1 MKTENGNWAWVA
13 RRVAYLAGVAVGVGL
28 IASGRAT
35 QEQVDGWLPLVVE
48 VLGALTSL
56 GFAFAASRTGPHSDD
71 SRPVLQIEDVEPLL
85 DAVDAALQYA
95 QAAPGRHRAPEVPP
109 APTEPPVAP
118 TGPETGAPGTDEAD
132 PLQAL
137 RDAVQRGRIG

>member
-1 MKTENGNWAWVA
+1 MGNGQESWSWVA
-13 RRVAYLAGVAVGVGL
+13 RRVAYLVGVAVGVGL

-85 DAVDAALQYA
+85 DALDAALQYA
-95 QAAPGRHRAPEVPP
+95 QTGGGRHLAPEVPP
-109 APTEPPVAP
+109 APVVPPAAP
-118 TGPETGAPGTDEAD
+118 TGPETGGLTPQQEA
-132 PLQAL
+132 LQRL
-137 RDAVQRGRIG
+137 RDAVHRVRVT

>member
-1 MKTENGNWAWVA
+1 MGDGQESWAWAA
-13 RRVAYLAGVAVGVGL
+13 RRAAYLVGVAVGVGL

-71 SRPVLQIEDVEPLL
+71 SRPVVQIEDVEPLL

-95 QAAPGRHRAPEVPP
+95 QTGAGRHRAPEVPP
-109 APTEPPVAP
+109 APVVPPVAP
-118 TGPETGAPGTDEAD
+118 TAPETGGLTPQEEA
-132 PLQAL
+132 LQRL
-137 RDAVQRGRIG
+137 RDAVQRGRVT

>member
-1 MKTENGNWAWVA
+1 MGNGQESWSWVA
-13 RRVAYLAGVAVGVGL
+13 RRVAYLVGVAVGVGL

-48 VLGALTSL
+48 VLGALTSV

-95 QAAPGRHRAPEVPP
+95 QTGGGLHRAPEVPP
-109 APTEPPVAP
+109 APVEPPVPP
-118 TGPETGAPGTDEAD
+118 TGPETGGLTPQEEA
-132 PLQAL
+132 LQRL
-137 RDAVQRGRIG
+137 RDAVQRGRVT